1 MEASPICRG
10 QNLTLETVLMFI
22 YAMPKSEMPKSDFNA
37 FAEKRMKGWTQ
48 THSQIARQMALYYED
63 NGTCIPRFSDN
74 IDIDDV
80 VNYAKN
86 WACNYF
92 IPNPYTPS
100 LRGQKPTNIYAYLKN
115 EIKKGNFE
123 FDVACNSIFGI
134 ALNNL
139 DKVRVYLNSFTDII
153 IDNNKMTLNDSIFSF
168 DEIQLNPFDEEVD
181 ARTYYENFNIA
192 LKKANKKRIYPSSLP
207 LQQIYYGA
215 PGTGKS
221 HEVKKQTAEAE
232 KQGRVFRTTFH
243 PDSDYSTFV
252 GCYKPTTKPTGVTL
266 ASGEKEEII
275 TYNFVPQA
283 FTSAYIKAWKNTEP
297 VFLIIEEINRG
308 NCAQIFGDL
317 FQLLDRGDDGKS
329 DYSIDADTDL
339 RQYLENELGTESDGI
354 KNGKLRL
361 PSNLHIWA
369 TMNTSDQSLFPIDS
383 AFKRRWLWKYIPIA
397 NAGLNYKIQIG
408 DKKYD
413 WWTFIEKVNNEIE
426 GATKSEDKKLGYFFA
441 KAQDGIISAETFV
454 SKVVFYLWNDVFKDS
469 FDKTIFK
476 NDITFHK
483 FFESDG
489 SPKSTIIEQFM
500 NDLDIKADG
509 EENIIAETTE

>member
-1 MEASPICRG
+1 M
-10 QNLTLETVLMFI
+10 
-22 YAMPKSEMPKSDFNA
+22 
-37 FAEKRMKGWTQ
+37 
-48 THSQIARQMALYYED
+48 
-63 NGTCIPRFSDN
+63 
-74 IDIDDV
+74 
-80 VNYAKN
+80 
-86 WACNYF
+86 
-92 IPNPYTPS
+92 
-100 LRGQKPTNIYAYLKN
+100 
-115 EIKKGNFE
+115 
-123 FDVACNSIFGI
+123 
-134 ALNNL
+134 
-139 DKVRVYLNSFTDII
+139 
-153 IDNNKMTLNDSIFSF
+153 
-168 DEIQLNPFDEEVD
+168 
-181 ARTYYENFNIA
+181 
-192 LKKANKKRIYPSSLP
+192 
-207 LQQIYYGA
+207 
-215 PGTGKS
+215 
-221 HEVKKQTAEAE
+221 
-232 KQGRVFRTTFH
+232 
-243 PDSDYSTFV
+243 
-252 GCYKPTTKPTGVTL
+252 
-266 ASGEKEEII
+266 
-275 TYNFVPQA
+275 
-283 FTSAYIKAWKNTEP
+283 
-297 VFLIIEEINRG
+297 FLIIEEINRG

-329 DYSIDADTDL
+329 DYSIDADIDL
-339 RQYLENELGTESDGI
+339 RQYLENELGTESEGI

-469 FDKTIFK
+469 FDKTIFN

-489 SPKSTIIEQFM
+489 SPKSTVIEQFM
-500 NDLDIKADG
+500 KDLDIKAEG